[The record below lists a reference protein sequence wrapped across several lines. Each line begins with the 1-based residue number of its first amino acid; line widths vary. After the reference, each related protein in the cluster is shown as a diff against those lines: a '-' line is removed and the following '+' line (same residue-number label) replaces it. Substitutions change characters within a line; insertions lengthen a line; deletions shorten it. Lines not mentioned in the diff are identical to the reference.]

1 MKQNETLKAML
12 ADYRPDLGD
21 GDEYM
26 QRLAAKLDA
35 ADAVRQL
42 FEKERRRY
50 RSRLVVAF
58 AAGGV
63 AGVLSAFYLMLHPI
77 VVQSPAVEI
86 PILTQPILL
95 EHVGLIVNILTVA
108 VIGVCAAVFSTQF
121 YRLVKRD
128 YPI

>member
-77 VVQSPAVEI
+77 VVQSP
-86 PILTQPILL
+86 PLKCLCLHNPCHWNTS
-95 EHVGLIVNILTVA
+95 G
-108 VIGVCAAVFSTQF
+108 
-121 YRLVKRD
+121 
-128 YPI
+128 

>member
-26 QRLAAKLDA
+26 KRLEAKLDA
-35 ADAVRQL
+35 ADTVRRL

-77 VVQSPAVEI
+77 VVQSPAIEI
-86 PILTQPILL
+86 PILTQPMSL

-128 YPI
+128 YSI